1 MRDGAIDHGV
11 VKAKRLAD
19 LSAAD
24 PGVRAEALRWLGGNG
39 DSVDV
44 AAVAPLVQDPGEFDD
59 RDHDDPPES
68 ARTPVRL
75 VALAT
80 LAELRPPG
88 TFTETFDRALHDD
101 DRRVRGLA
109 AMNASATGMLARLA
123 IEHDRGVQFRVALAL
138 LVSDIGREEAL
149 TVLERLR
156 TGDDHAAVA
165 AACLLNAVS
174 GSSPANDS
182 TG

>member
-1 MRDGAIDHGV
+1 M
-11 VKAKRLAD
+11 KAERLAD

-24 PGVRAEALRWLGGNG
+24 PGMRAEALRWLAGNG

-88 TFTETFDRALHDD
+88 TFTETFDRALQDD
-101 DRRVRGLA
+101 DHRVRALA
-109 AMNASATGMLARLA
+109 AMEASAAALLARLA
-123 IEHDRGVQFRVALAL
+123 VEHDRGVQCRMALAL
-138 LVSDIGREEAL
+138 LARDVGREEAL

-156 TGDDHAAVA
+156 SGDDHAAVA
-165 AACLLNAVS
+165 AASLLNAVS
-174 GSSPANDS
+174 GSSPGIDS